1 MGHLMYMGTSLVL
14 ALLGG
19 TEAHGQILVQ
29 GRLRNV
35 AQFT

>member
-1 MGHLMYMGTSLVL
+1 MGHLTYMGMYVVHAPLSR
-14 ALLGG
+14 